1 METRHLVPFFVITFA
16 ITWGVGA
23 IVLLFGDALTDRFGD
38 IAYDDPFW
46 KTVFHLVTYAPAL
59 AAFALV
65 AWVRGPA
72 GVAAF
77 ARRLFR
83 WRAGAVLALVIV
95 LGYAALEL
103 TARAIS
109 SALTGAP
116 EPVFDHTPA
125 WTALPAFLLALIDDP
140 GPVEEFGWRGFAL
153 PLLQR
158 RFSALVASVILGVV
172 WGVWHLPAFYIGG
185 MNQASLS
192 LPAFLFFTVV
202 LSMLMT
208 CAYNCTRGT
217 VLLAFLLHGVANFE
231 FAPTSGVTSTEFV
244 VAGALGLVVVAVVA
258 RRFGSERLGPRRE
271 TAILADEAA

>member
-1 METRHLVPFFVITFA
+1 METRHLAPFLAITFA

-23 IVLLFGDALTDRFGD
+23 VVMFFGDALTDRFGD

-46 KTVFHLVTYAPAL
+46 KILFHLVTYAPAI
-59 AAFALV
+59 AAFAVV
-65 AWVRGPA
+65 AWIRGPA

-83 WRAGAVLALVIV
+83 WRADAGLAFAIV

-109 SALTGAP
+109 SAFTGDP
-116 EPVFDHTPA
+116 EPVFDYTPV
-125 WTALPAFLLALIDDP
+125 WTVFPAFLLTLVDDP

-158 RFSALVASVILGVV
+158 RFGALVASVILGIV

-231 FAPTSGVTSTEFV
+231 FAPVSGVTSAEFV
-244 VAGALGLVVVAVVA
+244 VAGVLGLVVVAVVV

-271 TAILADEAA
+271 TAVLAGESA